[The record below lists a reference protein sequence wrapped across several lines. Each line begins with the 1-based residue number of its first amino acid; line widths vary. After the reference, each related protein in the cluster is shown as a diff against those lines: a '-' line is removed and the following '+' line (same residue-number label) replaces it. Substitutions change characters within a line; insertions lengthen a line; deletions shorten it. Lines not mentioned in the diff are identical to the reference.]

1 MRKITFVTGG
11 ARSGKSNYAQRLAET
26 LSDNPVYLA
35 TARRWDDDFGD
46 RIRRHRADRDQ
57 RWQTLEE
64 EKQLSRHNLMGRT
77 VLLDCITLWLTN
89 IFHDNEYRLDP
100 SLEEAKAEWN
110 RFIKQDFT
118 LIVVSNEIG
127 MGVHASDEISRR
139 FTDLQGWINR
149 HIADLA
155 DEVYLIVSGIPLRL
169 K

>member
-155 DEVYLIVSGIPLRL
+155 DEVYLD
-169 K
+169 

>member
-1 MRKITFVTGG
+1 
-11 ARSGKSNYAQRLAET
+11 
-26 LSDNPVYLA
+26 
-35 TARRWDDDFGD
+35 
-46 RIRRHRADRDQ
+46 
-57 RWQTLEE
+57 
-64 EKQLSRHNLMGRT
+64 MGRT